1 MDAYSATTALT
12 STYEPLLLLLLLVY
26 DQFELGFLAHR
37 SISACI
43 QLAEGVEINARRN
56 GVAASTAIIT
66 K

>member
-1 MDAYSATTALT
+1 MIN
-12 STYEPLLLLLLLVY
+12 
-26 DQFELGFLAHR
+26 FELGPIVHR

-56 GVAASTAIIT
+56 GVDVSTAINT